1 VGSTTSPRLDFAAS
15 RPASVWK
22 SGNQLFSKADLLHT
36 RGSLRRQPDLKEL
49 VEHAQPSNLLRG
61 FFTGRS
67 HRNGSINPVINNMSV
82 TVSWILQR
90 VMRYLNPFMRLV
102 LAGRAHRIM
111 SGRLMLLSFTGRRT
125 GRSYTTPVSY
135 VRDGSDLLIPAGGA
149 WWKNLTTGSA
159 RVRLQG
165 TWQVV
170 TPEVIQEPGAIS
182 IVLGRMLAVNPAIA
196 VFTGIRPGPDGGPV
210 AKSLERECRRGFVV
224 VRLHMHRQPDLL

>member
-1 VGSTTSPRLDFAAS
+1 MTTTS
-15 RPASVWK
+15 VE
-22 SGNQLFSKADLLHT
+22 GE
-36 RGSLRRQPDLKEL
+36 GSHLVCATHLLRR
-49 VEHAQPSNLLRG
+49 

-82 TVSWILQR
+82 AVSRVLQR
-90 VMRYLNPFMRLV
+90 VVRYLNPLMRLV

-111 SGRLMLLSFTGRRT
+111 SGRLVLLSFTGRRT

-135 VRDGSDLLIPAGGA
+135 VRDGSDLLIPGGGA

-165 TWQVV
+165 TWHVV
-170 TPEVIQEPGAIS
+170 TSEVIQEPGALS
-182 IVLGRMLAVNPAIA
+182 KVLGRMLAVNPAIA
-196 VFTGIRPGPDGGPV
+196 VFTGIRPGPDGRPV

-224 VRLHMHRQPDLL
+224 VRLHINGEVSSAEAAVHGPFFSTARSRRRASRASQAGDASG